1 MTNEIINFFII
12 IVPIIILLLFLFTK
26 TIFKVLDNRVLNK
39 YYGQLGLFNSLV
51 FAILFSNNMSEIAMK
66 KFLYFVIIF
75 VFSVIFIIVMEIIYR
90 KFNFDIKPQIVKPAF
105 IAPFSAF
112 GVFVGDFFKEKDV
125 EILIKYAPLLFGA
138 VFLMFYPYLIKYKNQ
153 SGEDQSGDQSDQS
166 GTNQT
171 NY

>member
-1 MTNEIINFFII
+1 MRKKEFNFNQTANPTINKSNLNMMIFISIFLYILCSLSSFKMTNEIIDFFII

-26 TIFKVLDNRVLNK
+26 TIFKDLDNRVLNK

-51 FAILFSNNMSEIAMK
+51 FAILFSNNMSDIAMK

-90 KFNFDIKPQIVKPAF
+90 KFNFDIKPQIVKPTF

-112 GVFVGDFFKEKDV
+112 GVFVGDFFK
-125 EILIKYAPLLFGA
+125 
-138 VFLMFYPYLIKYKNQ
+138 
-153 SGEDQSGDQSDQS
+153 
-166 GTNQT
+166 
-171 NY
+171 